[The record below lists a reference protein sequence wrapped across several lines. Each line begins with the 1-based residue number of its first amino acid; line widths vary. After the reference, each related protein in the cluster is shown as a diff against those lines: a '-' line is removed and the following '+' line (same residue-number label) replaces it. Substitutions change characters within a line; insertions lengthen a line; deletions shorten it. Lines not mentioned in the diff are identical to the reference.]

1 MPGPSLIVIGRPE
14 GATLA
19 RLVDGDALHVRHAE
33 DLDAA
38 ARMLADGG
46 DPPELIVLVQSRP
59 GEFSAAEIDGLRRLA
74 PLARVWRLL
83 GTWCEG
89 EARSGQPPSGCTSIY
104 WHQWPARWARERA
117 RWQDGLAVSWSAPMT
132 SSADERALAAAD
144 EPIERGSGLIVI
156 CARHRETAA
165 ALAEV
170 CKLAGYQTQIMRAGQ
185 DSEVLGASAI
195 LWETDAEQIGDAS
208 AIRTVR
214 ASVPGD
220 AVPLV
225 AVVTFPRVED
235 VLRAAEAGVAAVVSK
250 PFLVQ
255 DLLSHLAQWTSASD
269 RLGT

>member
-1 MPGPSLIVIGRPE
+1 MPRLSLFVIGRPE

-19 RLVDGDALHVRHAE
+19 RLVDGDALHVRQAE

-38 ARMLADGG
+38 ARMLARGG

-59 GEFSAAEIDGLRRLA
+59 GEFFAAEIDRLRRLA

-89 EARSGQPPSGCTSIY
+89 EARSGQPPSGCTSTY

-117 RWQDGLAVSWSAPMT
+117 HWHDGLAVTWSAPVT
-132 SSADERALAAAD
+132 TSADERALAAAE

-165 ALAEV
+165 ALADI
-170 CKLAGYQTQIMRAGQ
+170 CKLAGYQTQIVRAGQ
-185 DSEVLGASAI
+185 SGSVCGASAI
-195 LWETDAEQIGDAS
+195 VWDTDAEQIGDAS

-220 AVPLV
+220 AVSLV
-225 AVVTFPRVED
+225 ALVTFPRVED
-235 VLRAAEAGVAAVVSK
+235 VHRATEAGVAAVVSK

-255 DLLSHLAQWTSASD
+255 DLWSHLAHWTSAPD
-269 RLGT
+269 RVGT